1 MVPERRSS
9 DRQVVISVVMP
20 FRNAAA
26 TLPECIASI
35 HAQTHRDFE
44 VVAVDDRSADASA
57 ELCRRA
63 GFRVIAAEGLVAAL
77 NAGLDAARG
86 EVIARMDA
94 DDVMHPER
102 LAAQVELMRDHDV
115 VGTQVELCPDDAIR
129 AGYREYIRWQNAVV
143 TPEEIAANLFVES
156 PFAHPSVMMRRG
168 YRYAEGEFPEDYE
181 LWLRLHAQGARM
193 AKVPRVLLRWR
204 ESATRASR
212 VDPRYSRDAFDRL
225 RARHLAPRL
234 PPEFVVW
241 GAGHRSRRRA
251 RLLGRPPS
259 AWVDVDPRKIGTTLH
274 GAPVHS
280 YDWLRERRAFV
291 LIYVTNHHARDEA
304 ARVLE
309 GWGYRP
315 GTDFLAVG

>member
-1 MVPERRSS
+1 M
-9 DRQVVISVVMP
+9 ISIVMP

-26 TLPECIASI
+26 TLPACIASI
-35 HAQTHRDFE
+35 HAQTFRDFE
-44 VVAVDDRSADASA
+44 VIAIDDRSTDQSA

-63 GFRVIAAEGLVAAL
+63 GFKVIEAHGLVAAL

-86 EVIARMDA
+86 ESIARMDA

-102 LAAQVELMRDHDV
+102 LEAQLELIADHDV
-115 VGTQVELCPDDAIR
+115 VATQVELFPDEEIR
-129 AGYREYIRWQNAVV
+129 AGYREYIRWQNAVL
-143 TPEEIAANLFVES
+143 TSDQIAANLFVES

-168 YRYAEGEFPEDYE
+168 FRYADGPFPEDYE
-181 LWLRLHAQGARM
+181 LWLRLHAAGGRM

-225 RARHLAPRL
+225 RARWLAPRL

-241 GAGHRSRRRA
+241 GAGQQARRRV
-251 RLLGRPPS
+251 RLLDRMPA
-259 AWVDVDPRKIGTTLH
+259 AWIDVDPRKIGTILH
-274 GAPVHS
+274 GVPVHS
-280 YDWLRERRAFV
+280 YEWLRERRPFV

-304 ARVLE
+304 SRVLE
-309 GWGYRP
+309 EWGYRA
-315 GTDFLAVG
+315 GSDLLAVG

>member
-1 MVPERRSS
+1 M
-9 DRQVVISVVMP
+9 ISIVMP

-35 HAQTHRDFE
+35 HAQTYRDFE
-44 VVAVDDRSADASA
+44 VIAVDDRSTDKSA

-63 GFRVIAAEGLVAAL
+63 GFTVIEAQGLVAAL

-86 EVIARMDA
+86 ESLARMDA

-102 LAAQVELMRDHDV
+102 LEAQLALMRDYDIVAAQVELFPED
-115 VGTQVELCPDDAIR
+115 GIR
-129 AGYREYIRWQNAVV
+129 AGYREYVRWQNSVI
-143 TPEEIAANLFVES
+143 TPEQIAANLFVES

-168 YRYAEGEFPEDYE
+168 FRYADGPFPEDYE
-181 LWLRLHAQGARM
+181 LWLRLHASGARM

-225 RARHLAPRL
+225 RARWLAPRL
-234 PPEFVVW
+234 PREFVVW
-241 GAGHRSRRRA
+241 GAGQRARRRV
-251 RLLGRPPS
+251 RLLGRMPA
-259 AWVDVDPRKIGTTLH
+259 AWVDVDPRKIGTILH

-280 YDWLRERRAFV
+280 YEWLRRRRAFV

-304 ARVLE
+304 SRVLE
-309 GWGYRP
+309 EWGYRP
-315 GTDFLAVG
+315 GADYLAVG